1 MREKSKGG
9 HSRVEQG
16 SRSKDRDQDRG
27 RDQLMATS
35 KPDSPVSQTGPSG
48 FCGFRAQEGFED
60 PMPGMAPAPHWC
72 PLDLTPSQRRR
83 IQWMR
88 AQKMREEAGEKERDE
103 YFNTIRS
110 VIPMK
115 QE

>member
-1 MREKSKGG
+1 
-9 HSRVEQG
+9 
-16 SRSKDRDQDRG
+16 
-27 RDQLMATS
+27 
-35 KPDSPVSQTGPSG
+35 
-48 FCGFRAQEGFED
+48 
-60 PMPGMAPAPHWC
+60 
-72 PLDLTPSQRRR
+72 
-83 IQWMR
+83 MR